1 MRTGFDGDGLMDDV
15 AFDLRGRGQAH
26 LDTTQPTD
34 DAAIHDHLVGQH
46 LAANRGGIAD
56 GQLAGADIALDGAFD
71 LDIAGGL
78 KITLDGQ
85 IRGQDR
91 GGRALLRRCGDRSLF
106 FGGLDRGQSL
116 RLAGAPGAVRF
127 CVSVTRD
134 LENILSC
141 LDEPHG
147 IYGFA
152 VHPNLIMKMGTGRPS
167 SISHITD
174 LGAARYL
181 LTGPNTDL

>member
-91 GGRALLRRCGDRSLF
+91 GGRASDS
-106 FGGLDRGQSL
+106 
-116 RLAGAPGAVRF
+116 AGAPGAVRF